1 MNRAEFIDSVAKRSG
16 TSPAQAESLTHATLQ
31 TLAERLTGGEARDL
45 AEQLPGEFRDD
56 LCEVPEPAEPFGLI
70 EFIQRVSARAGA
82 DSTGADAGRGVL
94 AVFKAICKDISS
106 DEFDDIMAQLP
117 EEFPDV
123 REPVGARTGAR
134 RRPQVAARDTTAR
147 DSGRGR
153 RDAPRV
159 VRKEHSG

>member
-1 MNRAEFIDSVAKRSG
+1 MDHAEFIDSVARRSG
-16 TSPAQAESLTHATLQ
+16 TPPAQAETLTRATLQ

-45 AEQLPGEFRDD
+45 ATQLPGEFRAD
-56 LCEVPEPAEPFGLI
+56 LRNAPEPAESFGFA
-70 EFIQRVSARAGA
+70 EFIQRVTARAQV
-82 DSTGADAGRGVL
+82 DVTGADRSVL
-94 AVFKAICKDISS
+94 AVFKTICTDITS

-134 RRPQVAARDTTAR
+134 RRPQVAARDTTVP

-159 VRKEHSG
+159 VRKEHRG

>member
-1 MNRAEFIDSVAKRSG
+1 AE
-16 TSPAQAESLTHATLQ
+16 TLTHATLQ

-45 AEQLPGEFRDD
+45 AAQLPGEFRDD
-56 LCEVPEPAEPFGLI
+56 LNAPEPAEPFGFA

-82 DSTGADAGRGVL
+82 DIGAADRSVL
-94 AVFKAICKDISS
+94 AVFKTICRDITS

-117 EEFPDV
+117 EDFPDV

-134 RRPQVAARDTTAR
+134 RRPQVAARDTTAP

-153 RDAPRV
+153 REAPRV
-159 VRKEHSG
+159 VRKEHPG

>member
-1 MNRAEFIDSVAKRSG
+1 MDRAEFIDSVARRSG
-16 TSPAQAESLTHATLQ
+16 TSPAQAESLTRATLQ

-45 AEQLPGEFRDD
+45 AEQLPREFRDD
-56 LCEVPEPAEPFGLI
+56 LGNTPEPAEAFGFG
-70 EFIQRVSARAGA
+70 EFVHRVSARARVDINDA
-82 DSTGADAGRGVL
+82 DRSVL
-94 AVFKAICKDISS
+94 AVFKTICTDITS

-123 REPVGARTGAR
+123 REPVGARTGAQ
-134 RRPQVAARDTTAR
+134 RRPQVPARDTTVP

-159 VRKEHSG
+159 VRKEHPG